1 MGCIYKRGD
10 IFWIK
15 YYRNGKPYLEST
27 KSKKEKV
34 AKDRLKEREGEI
46 AKGEVPGVH
55 FDKIRFEEI
64 AEDYLNDYRINQRK
78 SLKKAEQY
86 VKYLKKSF
94 EGFRVVNINTA
105 RIKDHINRRIEEGLA
120 NATVN
125 RELSAL
131 KRMFSLATE
140 CTPKKVRDI
149 PHIPMLK
156 ESNVRKGFFEYDQ
169 FMTIREALPE
179 YLRPIVTLAYHTGW
193 RKGEVLNLTW
203 DKVDVRERTIR
214 LDPGETKNEEA
225 RNTYMNDELFKE
237 MQRVFIKRRFGC
249 PYVFH
254 HAGQPIRKFEKA
266 WNAACKKTGLKGKL
280 FHDFRR
286 TAARNMIRSGIPE
299 RVAMTITGHKT
310 RSVFDRYNIVSDQ
323 DLKEAAKKQQ
333 IFIES
338 QNGYK
343 MVTIEDS
350 EKSKVLNLQDKVVGE
365 RRFELPTSWSR
376 TKRATRLRYSPDY

>member
-1 MGCIYKRGD
+1 MGHIYQRGS
-10 IFWIK
+10 IYWIK
-15 YYRNGKPYLEST
+15 YYRNGKPYQEST
-27 KSKKEKV
+27 KSKKEKA
-34 AKDRLKEREGEI
+34 AKDLLKEREGEI

-55 FDKIRFEEI
+55 FDKVRFEEI

-78 SLKKAEQY
+78 SLRKAEQY
-86 VKYLKKSF
+86 VEYLKESF

-105 RIKDHINRRIEEGLA
+105 RINDHINRRIEEGRA

-131 KRMFSLATE
+131 KRMFSLASE

-156 ESNVRKGFFEYDQ
+156 ESNVRKGFFESDQ
-169 FMTIREALPE
+169 FIAVKEALPD
-179 YLRPIVTLAYHTGW
+179 YLKSLATLAYHIGW
-193 RKGEVLNLTW
+193 RKGEVPSLTW
-203 DKVDVRERTIR
+203 DKVDMKQRTLR

-225 RNTYMNDELFKE
+225 RNVYMNDDLFRE
-237 MQRVFIKRRFGC
+237 MQGVFSQRRLGC

-266 WNAACKKTGLKGKL
+266 WNAACKATGLKGKL
-280 FHDFRR
+280 FHDFCR
-286 TAARNMIRSGIPE
+286 TAARNMVRSGIPE

-323 DLKEAAKKQQ
+323 DSKEAANFYRVSKWL
-333 IFIES
+333 
-338 QNGYK
+338 QNGY
-343 MVTIEDS
+343 
-350 EKSKVLNLQDKVVGE
+350 NRG
-365 RRFELPTSWSR
+365 F
-376 TKRATRLRYSPDY
+376 

>member
-1 MGCIYKRGD
+1 MGHIYQRGS
-10 IFWIK
+10 IYWIK
-15 YYRNGKPYLEST
+15 YYRNGEPYQESS
-27 KSKKEKV
+27 KSKKEKA
-34 AKDRLKEREGEI
+34 AKDLLKEREGEI
-46 AKGEVPGVH
+46 VKGEIPGVH

-78 SLKKAEQY
+78 SLSKAEKY
-86 VKYLKKSF
+86 VEYLKKSF
-94 EGFRVVNINTA
+94 GGFRVVNINTA

-131 KRMFSLATE
+131 KRMFSLASE

-149 PHIPMLK
+149 PYIPMLK

-169 FMTIREALPE
+169 FITVRDALPD
-179 YLRPIVTLAYHTGW
+179 YLKPVAILAYHTGW

-203 DKVDVRERTIR
+203 DKVDMRQRAIR
-214 LDPGETKNEEA
+214 LDPGETKNDEA
-225 RNTYMNDELFKE
+225 RNVYMNDELFST
-237 MQRVFIKRRFGC
+237 MQGVFSKRRLGC

-254 HAGQPIRKFEKA
+254 NAGQPIRKFEKA
-266 WNAACKKTGLKGKL
+266 WNATCRKTGLKEKL

-310 RSVFDRYNIVSDQ
+310 RSVFDRYNIVSDG
-323 DLKEAAKKQQ
+323 DLKEAARKQQ
-333 IFIES
+333 IFIEL
-338 QNGYK
+338 QDGYK
-343 MVTIEDS
+343 KVTIDGS
-350 EKSKVLNLQDKVVGE
+350 GKSKVVNL
-365 RRFELPTSWSR
+365 
-376 TKRATRLRYSPDY
+376 